1 MHCLLSYSSLS
12 LVAFCSENSSS
23 FDTPFHLTKPPNT
36 DLDALPEPNLA
47 NYESYVSSRMFSKI
61 PFKAVAKH
69 AKPEAD
75 EAMPEAVGNEL
86 TDST

>member
-1 MHCLLSYSSLS
+1 MDCLLNYSSLS
-12 LVAFCSENSSS
+12 LVAFCFEISSS
-23 FDTPFHLTKPPNT
+23 FDTPFHPTNPPNT

-47 NYESYVSSRMFSKI
+47 NYESYVWSRMFPKR